1 MEIFLAAAMFV
12 VGIIFIL
19 KGGDW
24 FVDAAAWLA
33 EVSGI
38 PKVII
43 GATIVSLATTLPE
56 QLVSFIAA
64 LQGKTD
70 MAIGNA
76 VGSVT
81 ANLGLILATSAIFA
95 PFVIRRRDYL
105 AKGVIMLLTIVTLLV
120 FSMSGRL
127 SVTGIIIL
135 LILFIAF
142 IIENISSAKRNIS
155 PSKACTPTKR
165 ATLINVG
172 KFLAGTAGI
181 VIGAKLLVDKGSFL
195 AAAIGVPERV
205 IAVTVIAVG
214 TSLPE
219 FVTAITS
226 IVKKQ
231 GSLSVGNI
239 IGANIIDSALIL
251 PISTFASG
259 GLLSISPQSLRLDIP
274 VCLLVGVVA
283 LVPMFIKG
291 KLMRWQGFL
300 LIAIYAAYVAATVIR

>member
-1 MEIFLAAAMFV
+1 MEITLAVAMFV

-95 PFVIRRRDYL
+95 PFAIRRRDYL
-105 AKGVIMLLTIVTLLV
+105 AKGIIMLLTVVTLLV

-127 SVTGIIIL
+127 SPPGIIIL
-135 LILFIAF
+135 LVLFIVF

-155 PSKACTPTKR
+155 PTKSRTPTKR
-165 ATLINVG
+165 TTLINVG

-181 VIGAKLLVDKGSFL
+181 VIGAQLLVDKGSFL

-219 FVTAITS
+219 FVTAITA

-239 IGANIIDSALIL
+239 IGANIIDNSLIL

-259 GLLSISPQSLRLDIP
+259 RLLPISAQSLSLDIP
-274 VCLLVGVVA
+274 VCLLVALVA
-283 LVPMFIKG
+283 LVPMFIRG
-291 KLMRWQGFL
+291 KLMRWQGVL
-300 LIAIYAAYVAATVIR
+300 LIVIYVAYVTVTVI